1 MEAEDIIWLRADS
14 WELRAKEWIRKN
26 ALKLAK
32 KSFGQDFLAVSQS
45 EKMSD
50 RFIKS
55 LKFNQNSNI
64 GNNEISISFTVSSY
78 KTDDDKPLWKFFEYG
93 TKDHWIEPV
102 NAKALHWTKKG
113 GDVGRPQ
120 GIYFQSSATQEGDS
134 LFSKGHYVRGIKA
147 REVMG
152 RTKKRGIQKFKNLLI
167 SGLQNYMDRTATKF
181 GV

>member
-1 MEAEDIIWLRADS
+1 MKCVMSVDEKHIKRVTDKKASKLYHEGGWRYVSKSLWKEKVRDLDKKVVDDAED
-14 WELRAKEWIRKN
+14 ELKVI
-26 ALKLAK
+26 K
-32 KSFGQDFLAVSQS
+32 K
-45 EKMSD
+45 K
-50 RFIKS
+50 
-55 LKFNQNSNI
+55 
-64 GNNEISISFTVSSY
+64 NNEMSISFTVSSY

-113 GDVGRPQ
+113 GGRPQ

-134 LFSKGHYVRGIKA
+134 MFSTGHYVRGIKA

-167 SGLQNYMDRTATKF
+167 NKIEEYNSG
-181 GV
+181 

>member
-1 MEAEDIIWLRADS
+1 MNIDDFIGFRGESWGTRAN
-14 WELRAKEWIRKN
+14 EWIRKN
-26 ALKLAK
+26 AKRLAK
-32 KSFGQDFLAVSQS
+32 KSFGQEFIEVSQQ
-45 EKMSD
+45 EKMSN
-50 RFIKS
+50 RFLKS
-55 LKFNQNSNI
+55 IKFNQIDNV
-64 GNNEISISFTVSSY
+64 GNNQIAISFTVKSY

-113 GDVGRPQ
+113 GGRPQ

-134 LFSKGHYVRGIKA
+134 MFSKGHYVRGIKA

-167 SGLQNYMDRTATKF
+167 SGLQDYMDSTSTKF

>member
-14 WELRAKEWIRKN
+14 WEFRANEWIRKN

-55 LKFNQNSNI
+55 L
-64 GNNEISISFTVSSY
+64 
-78 KTDDDKPLWKFFEYG
+78 

-102 NAKALHWTKKG
+102 NAKALHWTKG
-113 GDVGRPQ
+113 SSGGRPQ
-120 GIYFQSSATQEGDS
+120 GIYFQSSETQEGDS
-134 LFSKGHYVRGIKA
+134 MFSKGHYVRGIKA